1 MLCIIVFEYKQGILT
16 FITNFRRLQNSGLE
30 IVRHREDIL
39 TMDTKNI
46 VIALTGKGG
55 VGKTSLSAS
64 FVRILTEKK
73 PEARILAIDAD
84 PAIGLSVALG
94 VEVTETLDEI
104 RRRIAEDVTGKLRD
118 TENILAEARF
128 RLFDAMKE
136 TDGFAFLAIGRPESA
151 GCYCAINTY
160 LRQVIGLLVNDFDY
174 VVIDGEAGIEQINR
188 RVLEKVTHLV
198 CVSDQSRKG
207 LSIIKTIKEVSDRLV
222 MYDEIGLI
230 VNRAPMPD
238 RIPESEELG
247 VPVLSVI
254 PQDNGMT
261 ENDIEGRSIFE
272 LPADS
277 PILKGAEDALY
288 KMHIL

>member
-1 MLCIIVFEYKQGILT
+1 MK
-16 FITNFRRLQNSGLE
+16 N
-30 IVRHREDIL
+30 
-39 TMDTKNI
+39 KNI

-64 FVRILTEKK
+64 IVRLLTEKR
-73 PEARILAIDAD
+73 PDARILAIDAD

-104 RRRIAEDVTGKLRD
+104 RKRIANDVTGKLKD

-128 RLFDAMKE
+128 RLFEAMQE
-136 TDGFAFLAIGRPESA
+136 TDGYAFLAIGRPESA
-151 GCYCAINTY
+151 GCYCAINSY
-160 LRQVIGLLVNDFDY
+160 LRQVIGLLIDDFDY

-188 RVLEKVTHLV
+188 RVLERVTHLI

-207 LSIIKTIKEVSDRLV
+207 LQIVSTIKDVADELV
-222 MYDEIGLI
+222 MYDHIGLI
-230 VNRAPMPD
+230 VNRAPMPEKLTD
-238 RIPESEELG
+238 AEIGGIP
-247 VPVLSVI
+247 VVSVI

-277 PILKGAEDALY
+277 LILAGTLRALEA
-288 KMHIL
+288 MHVLT

>member
-1 MLCIIVFEYKQGILT
+1 MK
-16 FITNFRRLQNSGLE
+16 N
-30 IVRHREDIL
+30 
-39 TMDTKNI
+39 KNI

-64 FVRILTEKK
+64 IVRLLTEKK
-73 PEARILAIDAD
+73 PDARILAIDAD

-104 RRRIAEDVTGKLRD
+104 RKRIANDVTGKLKD

-128 RLFDAMKE
+128 RLFEAMQE
-136 TDGFAFLAIGRPESA
+136 TDGYAFLAIGRPESA
-151 GCYCAINTY
+151 GCYCAINSY
-160 LRQVIGLLVNDFDY
+160 LRQVIGLLIDDLDY

-188 RVLEKVTHLV
+188 RVLERVTHLI

-207 LSIIKTIKEVSDRLV
+207 LQIVSTIKDVADELV
-222 MYDEIGLI
+222 MYDHIGLI
-230 VNRAPMPD
+230 VNRAPMPEKLTD
-238 RIPESEELG
+238 AEIGGIP
-247 VPVLSVI
+247 VVSVI

-272 LPADS
+272 LPSDS
-277 PILKGAEDALY
+277 PILAGTLRALEA
-288 KMHIL
+288 MHVL